1 MNVSG
6 FVMVYLMRG
15 LQKSRGS
22 TQAALKKAQQE
33 WMRFMPKKLLMSLS
47 LTPIT
52 DRLLFMVLGVEMPKN
67 PKFGE
72 PVVEEEEDIFGIQD
86 D

>member
-1 MNVSG
+1 MNISG

-33 WMRFMPKKLLMSLS
+33 WMKFMPKKLLMSLT

-52 DRLLFMVLGVEMPKN
+52 DRLLFMILGVDLPKN
-67 PKFGE
+67 TKFIE
-72 PVVEEEEDIFGIQD
+72 P
-86 D
+86 

>member
-1 MNVSG
+1 MNISG
-6 FVMVYLMRG
+6 FLMVYLMRG

-33 WMRFMPKKLLMSLS
+33 WMKFMPKKLLMSLT

-52 DRLLFMVLGVEMPKN
+52 DRLLFILLGVDIPRSS
-67 PKFGE
+67 KF
-72 PVVEEEEDIFGIQD
+72 VDT
-86 D
+86 

>member
-1 MNVSG
+1 
-6 FVMVYLMRG
+6 MRG

-33 WMRFMPKKLLMSLS
+33 WMKFMPKKLLMSLT

-52 DRLLFMVLGVEMPKN
+52 DRLLFMILGVDLPKN
-67 PKFGE
+67 TKFIE
-72 PVVEEEEDIFGIQD
+72 P
-86 D
+86 

>member
-1 MNVSG
+1 MNISG
-6 FVMVYLMRG
+6 FIMVYLMRG

-33 WMRFMPKKLLMSLS
+33 WMKFMPKKLLMSLT

-52 DRLLFMVLGVEMPKN
+52 DRLLFMILGVDLPKN
-67 PKFGE
+67 AKLVE
-72 PVVEEEEDIFGIQD
+72 P
-86 D
+86 